1 MWDKITDPK
10 TNKQYKI
17 TSNKGQQIL
26 EKYVQ
31 KMTGAGKEKCVDMLK
46 NKKQCWDFSTHP
58 NGGISGYMKGYCTNE
73 WKKYNKTLESNCD
86 TSKFNIECRDSRV
99 GRGCLDKT
107 SMLNK
112 ITAFG
117 PDMVAKTWSGIKSFK
132 GFIYSCAGFYNT
144 LSEDEI
150 DNLSNIAES
159 IKAKKTNVQ
168 ELGNAL
174 DSLGP
179 KSQKALLEMTNMDS
193 PGFKMILETDQ
204 KTGDLS
210 GSIQH
215 FDDAMKESKIDHVV
229 TNIYEQSVTPAAK
242 RRSTTRSPRRS
253 YRSPRISP
261 RRSSRSSSKKKSPSR
276 RSPKRSRSRS
286 QDGGGLGSWIKG
298 KWDGSRKFRGIVYIL
313 FIVLFLLIS
322 AVGVCLFTGG
332 SLCAPLLNFV
342 SPATSYVGLT
352 TAAEGSTTL
361 AGHLTAAQTALT
373 GHLTAAQ
380 TAVTSGTA
388 YQTASEYVGQ
398 ATDAVTETAG
408 NVYNASTNYL
418 GITSNANEIA
428 NAEKLV
434 NAAKVSVTSSF
445 PTSASA
451 SGANYADY
459 AKAMADIGKA
469 EQHVKNLKAIPTLG
483 SHVGQ
488 ATDFI
493 MQDPTGYGKTA
504 AAAALIT
511 FSPKSIGP
519 ILSLSISLLSALG
532 YIAVPGLPI
541 VMIVIQLSSAFA
553 TPLWKMIK
561 NGFKNLKKK
570 PVKPISPS
578 KSSGK
583 SPDKSPRKSSDKSP
597 DKSPRKSSG
606 KSSGKSPRKSKL
618 PRRTRIT
625 RRSSRGPRDKSKI
638 NIVNKIVEK
647 QQAEMKERLEKR
659 MNEIENQ

>member
-1 MWDKITDPK
+1 MWNKITDPR
-10 TNKQYKI
+10 TNKKYTI
-17 TSNKGQQIL
+17 TSKKGQQIL

-31 KMTGAGKEKCVDMLK
+31 KMTGAGKEECVDMLK

-73 WKKYNKTLESNCD
+73 WKKYNKKLESNCD

-107 SMLNK
+107 SVLNK

-144 LSEDEI
+144 LSESEI

-159 IKAKKTNVQ
+159 IKTKKTNVQ

-204 KTGDLS
+204 KTGDLA
-210 GSIQH
+210 GSIRH

-253 YRSPRISP
+253 SQSP
-261 RRSSRSSSKKKSPSR
+261 RRSPRSSLKRSSSKRRSPSR

-286 QDGGGLGSWIKG
+286 QNGGGLGSWIKG

-313 FIVLFLLIS
+313 FIVLFLFIA
-322 AVGVCLFTGG
+322 AVAVCFYTGG
-332 SLCAPLLNFV
+332 STCDPLLNFV
-342 SPATSYVGLT
+342 SPATGYIGLT

-361 AGHLTAAQTALT
+361 AGQLTAAQTAIT
-373 GHLTAAQ
+373 GQFTAAQ
-380 TAVTSGTA
+380 TAITSGTA
-388 YQTASEYVGQ
+388 YQTASEYAGR
-398 ATDAVTETAG
+398 ATDAVSEAAG
-408 NVYNASTNYL
+408 NAYNASTNYL

-459 AKAMADIGKA
+459 VKAMADIGKA
-469 EQHVKNLKAIPTLG
+469 EQHVKNLKAIPTL
-483 SHVGQ
+483 STHVGQ

-493 MQDPTGYGKTA
+493 MKDPTGYGKTA
-504 AAAALIT
+504 AAVGLIT

-519 ILSLSISLLSALG
+519 ILSLSITLLSALG
-532 YIAVPGLPI
+532 FIAVPGLPI

-553 TPLWKMIK
+553 TPLWKMFK
-561 NGFKNLKKK
+561 DGFKNLKKN
-570 PVKPISPS
+570 PVKPILPR
-578 KSSGK
+578 KSLR
-583 SPDKSPRKSSDKSP
+583 KSPRKSF
-597 DKSPRKSSG
+597 RKSN
-606 KSSGKSPRKSKL
+606 RK
-618 PRRTRIT
+618 TRIT
-625 RRSSRGPRDKSKI
+625 RRSSRPTRDKSKI
-638 NIVNKIVEK
+638 KKLNEIVEK
-647 QQAEMKERLEKR
+647 QQVEMKARLEKR
-659 MNEIENQ
+659 LNEINNQ